1 MRVLYVIGIC
11 LYWLCWAPLA
21 LLKDAASLLMVPF
34 DTQRCINTYV
44 QMIRNAQAL
53 TGIGDTPTP
62 QQPQQ

>member
-1 MRVLYVIGIC
+1 MRVLYVIGIS

-21 LLKDAASLLMVPF
+21 LLKDVAQLVAVPF

-53 TGIGDTPTP
+53 TGIGEPPAP